1 MAEGDLYLN
10 CTNAPLSA
18 EDLLRIVCVESD
30 CDTNWFDCDNDEHS
44 LEDLLRLLVREDA
57 SGNPAIAVCGC
68 SGTGGGVFDEGDA
81 GRVNVTAGSPASPA
95 FSSAFSANDYTLHI
109 NIWGAG
115 GASVGYTL
123 DSSDVNG
130 FTVTPTANGTMHWS
144 AVKV

>member
-44 LEDLLRLLVREDA
+44 WEDLLRLLIREDA

-68 SGTGGGVFDEGDA
+68 SGTASTGHMEFTTTLNQVAFDTTGTLTLNSNYKVFVDGLFQSWGHTRVGNVVTFGVPFA
-81 GRVNVTAGSPASPA
+81 
-95 FSSAFSANDYTLHI
+95 
-109 NIWGAG
+109 
-115 GASVGYTL
+115 VGHEV
-123 DSSDVNG
+123 SIH
-130 FTVTPTANGTMHWS
+130 M
-144 AVKV
+144 